1 VIVLTRSFIKLYGP
15 PIGKGLIALEKIA
28 IEMSEKMAMR
38 FFSVSTPTYSDLRG
52 GLVSADEDHESSV
65 MEVPW
70 FPEGL
75 SSAEK
80 VKLISRSSQVLGDY
94 DFFFEWG
101 VEPTVEQTHELIQ
114 KIDEALTDC
123 KCMYTITTK

>member
-15 PIGKGLIALEKIA
+15 PVRKGLKALEKVA
-28 IEMSEKMAMR
+28 VEMSEKTQMR
-38 FFSVSTPTYSDLRG
+38 FYSVGAPALPALRG
-52 GLVSADEDHESSV
+52 MGSGEDDGISLRTEAST
-65 MEVPW
+65 
-70 FPEGL
+70 FLPEL
-75 SSAEK
+75 SLEEK
-80 VKLISRSSQVLGDY
+80 VKLISKSSQVLGDN

-101 VEPTVEQTHELIQ
+101 IEPTVKQINELIQ